1 MIDPIA
7 RRTHDVFEQSTE
19 GADERLGAWLR
30 ERDRLGALSETH
42 AALDTA
48 FSRGYAQG
56 HEEALAER
64 LDAARTVLLR
74 MLETKFGEVCET
86 ALDRIETA
94 SLSTVERWMVAL
106 LSTSSVDETLR
117 G

>member
-64 LDAARTVLLR
+64 LDAARTVSR
-74 MLETKFGEVCET
+74 RNSVKCVK
-86 ALDRIETA
+86 
-94 SLSTVERWMVAL
+94 L
-106 LSTSSVDETLR
+106 LSTESKQPPCLLWS
-117 G
+117 GGW